1 MSPPLAVFTPRRES
15 TLMEFLCRTIFLWAA
30 VCSLLLDGPPAA
42 FADDSLNSIQPSE
55 EFVATPAQTE
65 FFEKRI
71 RPLLESHCM
80 ECHTEEEKNGGLSLA
95 HRLSLLQGGDTGP
108 AIELKEPSQSL
119 LLRAVRYQDE
129 ALKMPPKGKLS
140 DQEIAWLEEWV
151 GQKAP
156 DPRPEPSAAPA
167 TPLQGMSIEEGREFW
182 SFRPID
188 PPDISELTPDL
199 VSKAN
204 APASPIDL
212 FIEQK
217 WAEAGLT
224 PAPEAS
230 KLIWLRRVT
239 QDLTGLP
246 PTANEIADFEQDD
259 APDAFEKVVDR
270 LLNSPQYGV
279 HWGRH
284 WLDTVRYADS
294 NGLDENLAFGNAWR
308 FRDYVI
314 GSFNTNKPFHRFI
327 KEHLA
332 GDLLDDASVESQT
345 GTGFLV
351 LGAKVLAEPD
361 REKLSVDTI
370 DEQIDTV
377 GKVFLGLTFG
387 CARCHDHKFDPVKQ
401 DDYYSLAA
409 IFQSTRTF
417 ADTNTG
423 AIRHWNEISIA
434 SDEERREIAELNKE
448 VAAKQAAYN
457 KAKSSAMEDLRQA
470 TRAKVLDYLSASMEL
485 MPDCTLSQCVP
496 IAEKYSLHPRVLLNC
511 RLYLAR
517 FADGELFRVWDDCTK
532 RQARDE
538 MLDHYRV
545 LFDPKSDL
553 PEGVKKTAAAALAN
567 STGFLAIPAK
577 FEHAL
582 TEEQIREINRLA
594 EEARLFESAAKDEAA
609 VMGVRDAHVTDEM
622 PIHIR
627 GNYLSRGRLVSRSFP
642 KVLLSEREK
651 PIFHRQQSGRLE
663 LAEWLVDPR
672 HPLTSRVIVNRLWG
686 WHFGRGIVST
696 TENFGLLGEKPTHP
710 ELLDFLARDFLE
722 SGWSMKEFHRMVVLS
737 RTYRLD
743 SSHPQEKE
751 MAEIDPENRLL
762 WKFPMRRLAAEEIR
776 DGILFQ
782 FGELDLQLD
791 GKTVPLRN
799 RQFVFDH
806 TSIDHTQYD
815 TNRRTAYF
823 PIIRNNLAPILQQF
837 DYPDPTMPTGARNTT
852 SVAPQSLLLMN
863 APWIL
868 DASRRDAER
877 LIDREPSDSAR
888 LHAAFQS
895 SLGRGPTERETGIF
909 SNFLHSDWHTVTAES
924 EPRERDAMIWSL
936 VLQNLAI
943 SNEFFYVR

>member
-1 MSPPLAVFTPRRES
+1 MPFYWAAGMALLFVAPLAVFS
-15 TLMEFLCRTIFLWAA
+15 
-30 VCSLLLDGPPAA
+30 
-42 FADDSLNSIQPSE
+42 DDSLASSE
-55 EFVATPAQTE
+55 SNEELVATAAQTE

-71 RPLLESHCM
+71 RPILESHCM
-80 ECHTEEEKNGGLSLA
+80 ECHTEAEKSGGLSLT
-95 HRLSLLQGGDTGP
+95 HRGSLLQGGDTGP
-108 AIELKEPSQSL
+108 AIELQEPSQSL
-119 LLRAVRYQDE
+119 LLKAVRYQDE
-129 ALKMPPKGKLS
+129 SLKMPPNGKLS

-156 DPRPEPSAAPA
+156 DPRPEPNDAPA
-167 TPLQGMSIEEGREFW
+167 TPLEGMSIEEGREFW
-182 SFRPID
+182 SFRPIN
-188 PPDISELTPDL
+188 PPHISSLSSEHLD
-199 VSKAN
+199 VAN
-204 APASPIDL
+204 APTTPIDL
-212 FIEQK
+212 FIERK

-230 KLIWLRRVT
+230 RHVWLRRVT

-246 PTANEIADFEQDD
+246 PSASEIIEFEQDD
-259 APDAFEKVVDR
+259 APDAYEKVVDR

-314 GSFNTNKPFHRFI
+314 HSFNANKPFHRFI

-401 DDYYSLAA
+401 EDYYSLAA

-417 ADTNTG
+417 ADSNTG

-434 SDEERREIAELNKE
+434 SDEERKEIAELNKE

-457 KAKSSAMEDLRQA
+457 KAKSSAMEELRQN

-485 MPDCTLSQCVP
+485 KPDCTLSQCVP
-496 IAEKYSLHPRVLLNC
+496 LAEKYSLHPRVLLNC

-517 FADGELFRVWDDCTK
+517 FADGELFRVWDDCYQ

-538 MLDHYRV
+538 MLNHYRV
-545 LFDPKSDL
+545 LFDPKSDQ
-553 PEGVKKTAAAALAN
+553 PEESKKAAAAALAN
-567 STGFLAIPAK
+567 PTGFLAVPAK

-582 TEEQIREINRLA
+582 TEAQIQEINRLA

-609 VMGVRDAHVTDEM
+609 VMGVRDARVTDEM

-642 KVLLSEREK
+642 KVLLGEREK

-672 HPLTSRVIVNRLWG
+672 HPLTSRVVVNRLWG

-737 RTYRLD
+737 RTYRMD

-751 MAEIDPENRLL
+751 MAEKDPENRLL
-762 WKFPMRRLAAEEIR
+762 WKFPMRRLTAEEIR

-782 FGELDLQLD
+782 LGELDLQLD

-806 TSIDHTQYD
+806 TSIDHTKYD
-815 TNRRTAYF
+815 MHRRTAYF

-837 DYPDPTMPTGARNTT
+837 DFPDPTMPTGARNTT

-868 DASRRDAER
+868 EASRRAAVR
-877 LIDREPSDSAR
+877 LLDREPSDSAR

-895 SLGRGPTERETGIF
+895 SLGRSPTERETGIF
-909 SNFLHSDWHTVTAES
+909 SNFLHADWHTATGET
-924 EPRERDAMIWSL
+924 EPRDREAMIWSL